1 MCSWVPQMVSMG
13 GRVLG
18 RLPPPGHC
26 RDNTPCLSFRGLLLV
41 LELRPA
47 SAASGLA
54 HRCFLL
60 RGNRGRWMLSWCSP
74 SACYSSPTSPPQE
87 HIRSTGGSIFP
98 TATQGTPLD
107 HLALVARNARAY
119 ASIPTR
125 LCIFAYFKSCF
136 LRVWLLINLYL
147 DANRT
152 PPIWDAVRSW
162 HTLNN

>member
-1 MCSWVPQMVSMG
+1 MLLGPTDGINGRESSWQATTARALQRQHS
-13 GRVLG
+13 
-18 RLPPPGHC
+18 
-26 RDNTPCLSFRGLLLV
+26 LSFFQ
-41 LELRPA
+41 RPVACPGA
-47 SAASGLA
+47 SACKRSLWFGTHMLPAEREQRQVDAIL
-54 HRCFLL
+54 
-60 RGNRGRWMLSWCSP
+60 MLSLRLLQLTNI
-74 SACYSSPTSPPQE
+74 SPTGVL
-87 HIRSTGGSIFP
+87 RSTGGSIIP
-98 TATQGTPLD
+98 SATQGTPLD

-147 DANRT
+147 DANCA